1 MRRVRRVFLVVFVLL
16 WISLMAMS
24 APEVLLAQSGNQ
36 TQEKEAVGAER
47 ISDTDADLQ
56 AKVPEEKKEITV
68 EKGPASSARQVRF
81 LGFIWFLGNL
91 K

>member
-1 MRRVRRVFLVVFVLL
+1 MRRVRKAFLVVFVLL

-24 APEVLLAQSGNQ
+24 APVALLAQSGNQ
-36 TQEKEAVGAER
+36 AQEKEAAGAER
-47 ISDTDADLQ
+47 ISATDADLQ
-56 AKVPEEKKEITV
+56 LKVPEEKKETTV
-68 EKGPASSARQVRF
+68 EKGSASGLRQVRF